1 MVLALAKGAARSRAA
16 GRRSHGSPDRIAEPP
31 RVGRSR
37 ARVRATRSG
46 SEGDSDLRAPV
57 RSRPLQGDQR
67 RLRPPSRRPCAEGL
81 CRNPVVAARRQQLRG
96 AHGGEE
102 FAAILPGANQTAA
115 VRAAESVRSAFESS
129 AACVEGV
136 AVRGTVS
143 VGACSDA
150 EADCDL
156 GTLFHRADTALT
168 GPRTRA
174 GTAWSWLTQPG
185 LRKARPPSGRS
196 RGSPSPM
203 SAV

>member
-1 MVLALAKGAARSRAA
+1 VLKVFAETLSRQLDGSSFVARM
-16 GRRSHGSPDRIAEPP
+16 
-31 RVGRSR
+31 
-37 ARVRATRSG
+37 
-46 SEGDSDLRAPV
+46 
-57 RSRPLQGDQR
+57 
-67 RLRPPSRRPCAEGL
+67 
-81 CRNPVVAARRQQLRG
+81 
-96 AHGGEE
+96 GGEE
-102 FAAILPGANQTAA
+102 FAAILPSPNQTAA
-115 VRAAESVRSAFESS
+115 VKAAESVRSAFESS

-136 AVRGTVS
+136 AVRAS

-156 GTLFHRADTALT
+156 GTLFTAPTLT